1 MGFRVKT
8 DSGPHAGS
16 ATHQHCNLGQETGG
30 IFNSKI
36 GIKIAPMSHE
46 VLERI
51 KRDKAIKALGTTSST

>member
-1 MGFRVKT
+1 MVKTTGFRVKT
-8 DSGPHAGS
+8 DLGPHAGS

-30 IFNSKI
+30 IFISKI

-51 KRDKAIKALGTTSST
+51 K